1 MSNTAGRGRGPMGR
15 RRGMSG
21 EKAKDFKGAML
32 RLLKY
37 MERYKFRLIL
47 MVIFAIGGTVFNII
61 GPKILG
67 KATTELYSGLISKIN
82 GGSGID
88 LDKIIKILFGVMCLY
103 VVSSVLSFIQGFI
116 MTGISNDVTYNLRK
130 DISKKINKIPMK
142 YFESR
147 THGEILSR
155 ITNDVDTLQT
165 GINQSVT
172 QLITSATT
180 LIGVLVMMLSINVW
194 MTLAALLILPVSM
207 FIISKV
213 MKHSQKYFQD
223 QQKYLGEVNG
233 QVEEIYSGHT
243 VVKAFNKEDDVINEF
258 EKTNEKLYSSAWRSQ
273 FFSGIMMPIMQF
285 VGNLGYVMVALLGG
299 FMVIKNKIEVGDVQ
313 AFFQYIRNFTQPI
326 QQIAQVTNMLQSSA
340 AASERVFEFL
350 DVEEEDQMAE
360 NPVSVDQIEGNV
372 SFEHISFGYDPSK
385 IIVHDF
391 NADVKAGQKVAI
403 VGPTGAGKTT
413 MIKLLMRFYDVNSGE
428 ICIDGHNVKDFNRM
442 ELREMFGMVLQ
453 DTWLFHGTIM
463 ENIRYGRLD
472 ATDEEVIAAAK
483 AAHAHHFIMSQP
495 GGYQME
501 LNEETSN
508 ISQGQKQLLT
518 IARAILADN
527 KIMILDEATSSVDT
541 RTEER
546 IQKAMDNLMKGRT
559 SFVIAHRL
567 STIRDADLIL
577 VMKDGDIIE
586 QGTHES
592 LLAKNGFY
600 ANLYNSQ
607 FEKMETV

>member
-1 MSNTAGRGRGPMGR
+1 MSSGRPRGHG
-15 RRGMSG
+15 GHMSA
-21 EKAKDFKGAML
+21 EKAKDFKTAMK
-32 RLLKY
+32 RLLNY
-37 MERYKFRLIL
+37 MKRYRLQL
-47 MVIFAIGGTVFNII
+47 VVMMVFAVGSTIFNIV
-61 GPKILG
+61 GPKVLG
-67 KATTELYSGLISKIN
+67 KATTELYEGLVSKISGGAGIDFGKIGEILLIALGLYLIS
-82 GGSGID
+82 SA
-88 LDKIIKILFGVMCLY
+88 F
-103 VVSSVLSFIQGFI
+103 SFIQGFI
-116 MTGISNDVTYNLRK
+116 MTGISNQVTYNLRK
-130 DISKKINKIPMK
+130 DISVKINKIPLK

-155 ITNDVDTLQT
+155 ITNDIDTLQT
-165 GINQSVT
+165 SINQSFT
-172 QLITSATT
+172 QLITSVTM
-180 LIGVLVMMLSINVW
+180 LIGVLIMMLSINVY
-194 MTLAALLILPVSM
+194 MTVAAILILPISM
-207 FIISKV
+207 MIIGKV
-213 MKHSQKYFQD
+213 MKHSQKYFQQ

-233 QVEEIYSGHT
+233 QVEEIYSGHN
-243 VVKAFNKEDDVINEF
+243 VVKAFNKEEDVIREF
-258 EKTNEKLYSSAWRSQ
+258 EKTNEKLYTTGWRSQ
-273 FFSGIMMPIMQF
+273 FFSGMMMPIMQF

-299 FMVIKNKIEVGDVQ
+299 FMVIKGDVKVGDIQ

-340 AASERVFEFL
+340 AAAERVFEFL
-350 DVEEEDQMAE
+350 DVEEEDQTVE
-360 NPVSVDQIEGNV
+360 NPVDISSIEGNV
-372 SFEHISFGYDPSK
+372 VANHVAFGYNPEQM
-385 IIVHDF
+385 IIHDF
-391 NADVKAGQKVAI
+391 NGVVKAGQKVAI

-428 ICIDGHNVKDFNRM
+428 ILIDGHNLKDFNRM
-442 ELREMFGMVLQ
+442 DLRELFGMVLQ
-453 DTWLFHGTIM
+453 ETWLFHGTIM

-495 GGYQME
+495 GGYQMV

-527 KIMILDEATSSVDT
+527 KILILDEATSSVDT
-541 RTEER
+541 RTEEQ
-546 IQKAMDNLMKGRT
+546 IQAAMDNLMRGRT

-592 LLAKNGFY
+592 LLAANGFY

-607 FEKMETV
+607 FEKAEAV

>member
-1 MSNTAGRGRGPMGR
+1 MSNTVGRGRGPMGR

-21 EKAKDFKGAML
+21 EKAKDFKDAML

-47 MVIFAIGGTVFNII
+47 MVIFAIGGTVFSII

-88 LDKIIKILFGVMCLY
+88 FDKIIKILFGVMCLY

-360 NPVSVDQIEGNV
+360 EPVSVNQIEGNV

>member
-88 LDKIIKILFGVMCLY
+88 FDKIIKILVGVMCLY

-360 NPVSVDQIEGNV
+360 DPVSVNQIEGNV

-501 LNEETSN
+501 LNEETNN

>member
-1 MSNTAGRGRGPMGR
+1 MSEQRRRGPMGGHGR
-15 RRGMSG
+15 MMSG
-21 EKAKDFKGAML
+21 EKAKDFKGSMAKL
-32 RLLKY
+32 FRY
-37 MERYKFRLIL
+37 MGRYKFRFIL
-47 MVIFAIGGTVFNII
+47 MFIFAVAGTVFSIV

-67 KATTELYSGLISKIN
+67 KATTELFNGLVAKVNGTGEIDFGKI
-82 GGSGID
+82 GM
-88 LDKIIKILFGVMCLY
+88 ILLWTLGLY
-103 VVSSVLSFIQGFI
+103 VLSACFSFVQGFV
-116 MTGISNDVTYNLRK
+116 MSGISNDVTYNLRK

-172 QLITSATT
+172 QLITSTTT

-472 ATDEEVIAAAK
+472 ATDEECIAAAK
-483 AAHAHHFIMSQP
+483 LANADSFVRRLP
-495 GGYQME
+495 EGYQTK
-501 LNEETSN
+501 LSGDGGNL
-508 ISQGQKQLLT
+508 SQGQRQLLA
-518 IARAILADN
+518 IARAAVADPPVL
-527 KIMILDEATSSVDT
+527 ILDEATSSIDT
-541 RTEER
+541 RTETLV
-546 IQKAMDNLMKGRT
+546 QQGMDRLMKGRT
-559 SFVIAHRL
+559 TFVIAHRL
-567 STIRDADLIL
+567 STVRNSDCIMVLEQGR
-577 VMKDGDIIE
+577 IIE
-586 QGTHES
+586 RGTHEQ
-592 LLAKNGFY
+592 LMEEKGKY
-600 ANLYNSQ
+600 YQLYTGN
-607 FEKMETV
+607 FAEETA

>member
-88 LDKIIKILFGVMCLY
+88 FDKIIKILVGVMCLY

-350 DVEEEDQMAE
+350 DVEEEDQVAE
-360 NPVSVDQIEGNV
+360 DPVSINQIEGNV

-403 VGPTGAGKTT
+403 VGPTGAGTT